1 MRSLFASILPAA
13 AAMGWT
19 LSTFVN
25 FRLVETIAARLR
37 ITARPLPRF
46 GALAFPRI
54 AAVGLVAASA
64 AALLPDSLGLIGG
77 AFAGGMSAAFAVLG
91 LAVLHGLLDGHP
103 FRAMLLA
110 ALYVAVVV
118 LGFALAL
125 PLIVTGILDMVFRMR
140 ARTRSSQSGGSV

>member
-1 MRSLFASILPAA
+1 M
-13 AAMGWT
+13 
-19 LSTFVN
+19 
-25 FRLVETIAARLR
+25 
-37 ITARPLPRF
+37 
-46 GALAFPRI
+46 
-54 AAVGLVAASA
+54 
-64 AALLPDSLGLIGG
+64 
-77 AFAGGMSAAFAVLG
+77 
-91 LAVLHGLLDGHP
+91 LHGLLDGHP